1 MKPKHQAIVAGLA
14 LSLTLGVAAPIPM
27 FAQTDTVQQQDI
39 AGNANADPITDVDA
53 KQPAPS
59 DYDPADEYSEA
70 VDPSSLMTLSF
81 NSMMAT
87 SSSSLQPKALSS
99 EMKYFAQNESGSNYN
114 LGFSYGDGYHAMGF
128 YQFDRRYA
136 LVDFMQECYN
146 YNPQKY
152 GMFKAVIDRG
162 SELKRDVDDVIYDEK
177 THKLTELGQLAED
190 AWHAA
195 YAADPQEFSALQ
207 DAYGYQ
213 EYYLPVER
221 IVRKYGLDLS
231 GRADCL
237 KGLCWGMNNL
247 FGSGGCQKFFK
258 MANLSNDM
266 SDEQAVTAI
275 CDALIDYMT
284 NPSTNQ
290 YAASYANRY
299 TREKKTCL
307 TYLAQH
313 KTENDANKDTAG
325 SGSDAGSDSGNGS
338 TSDTGTDSG
347 NGSTSDTGTDS
358 GNGTGSDSGTGSG
371 SGSDSGAGSG
381 TGSTDQPSQ
390 GAGSVGGGSSA
401 AGGAIT
407 TPAGGS
413 ATGSPNAPSTDTG
426 AGSTSSPS
434 TGGGADSG
442 DGSTSGGNSSSNAP
456 SGTPSD
462 SAAGS
467 NGSADAGGD
476 SGDDAGDANGGAT
489 SGGTSD
495 NGASSDAGTQGSGS
509 TSLPSTDGKPDGGKD
524 GTDSKDDGGK
534 GQGDKSVKAKAKAGS
549 DKADTK
555 SGEVEKLPATAD
567 ASTIGLVVS
576 AALSLSGVGAVVV
589 GKRRSAEK
597 VPFEDGFRG

>member
-14 LSLTLGVAAPIPM
+14 LSLTLGVAAPVPM

-39 AGNANADPITDVDA
+39 VGNADADPITDVDA

-59 DYDPADEYSEA
+59 DYDPGDEYSEA
-70 VDPSSLMTLSF
+70 VDSSSLVTLSF
-81 NSMMAT
+81 NSIMAT
-87 SSSSLQPKALSS
+87 SSSSLQPMALSS
-99 EMKYFAQNESGSNYN
+99 ELKYFAQNESGSNYN

-152 GMFKAVIDRG
+152 GMFKA
-162 SELKRDVDDVIYDEK
+162 
-177 THKLTELGQLAED
+177 HKLTELGQLAED

-284 NPSTNQ
+284 NTSTNQ

-299 TREKKTCL
+299 EREKKTCL
-307 TYLAQH
+307 TYLSQH

-338 TSDTGTDSG
+338 TSDTGTDSD
-347 NGSTSDTGTDS
+347 NGSGS
-358 GNGTGSDSGTGSG
+358 GTGSDSGTGSG
-371 SGSDSGAGSG
+371 SGS
-381 TGSTDQPSQ
+381 TDQPSQ
-390 GAGSVGGGSSA
+390 GAGGAGGGSSA
-401 AGGAIT
+401 ASGAIT

-413 ATGSPNAPSTDTG
+413 TTGSPNAPSTDAG

-442 DGSTSGGNSSSNAP
+442 DGSTSGGSSSSNAP

-462 SAAGS
+462 GAAGS

-489 SGGTSD
+489 SGDTSD
-495 NGASSDAGTQGSGS
+495 NGASSGAGTQGSGS
-509 TSLPSTDGKPDGGKD
+509 TSLPSTGEKPDGGKD
-524 GTDSKDDGGK
+524 STDSKDDGSK
-534 GQGDKSVKAKAKAGS
+534 GQGDKSADSQGRAKAGA

-555 SGEVEKLPATAD
+555 SDEVEKLPATAD

-589 GKRRSAEK
+589 GKRHSAEK

>member
-59 DYDPADEYSEA
+59 DYDPGDEYSEA
-70 VDPSSLMTLSF
+70 VDSSSLMTLSF
-81 NSMMAT
+81 NSIMAT
-87 SSSSLQPKALSS
+87 SSSSLQPMALSS

-162 SELKRDVDDVIYDEK
+162 SELKRDADDVIYDKK

-195 YAADPQEFSALQ
+195 YAADSQEFSALQ

-284 NPSTNQ
+284 NTSTNQ

-313 KTENDANKDTAG
+313 KTENDANKDTSG
-325 SGSDAGSDSGNGS
+325 SGSDTGSDAGAGSDSNNGS
-338 TSDTGTDSG
+338 GSG
-347 NGSTSDTGTDS
+347 A
-358 GNGTGSDSGTGSG
+358 GSDSGTGSG
-371 SGSDSGAGSG
+371 SGS
-381 TGSTDQPSQ
+381 TDQPSQ
-390 GAGSVGGGSSA
+390 GAGGGSSA
-401 AGGAIT
+401 AGGTVT

-413 ATGSPNAPSTDTG
+413 TTGSPNAPSTDAG

-434 TGGGADSG
+434 TGSGTNSG
-442 DGSTSGGNSSSNAP
+442 DGSTSGGSSSSNAP

-462 SAAGS
+462 SVAGS
-467 NGSADAGGD
+467 NGSADADGD

-489 SGGTSD
+489 NGDTSD
-495 NGASSDAGTQGSGS
+495 NGASSGASTQGSGS
-509 TSLPSTDGKPDGGKD
+509 TSLPSTGEKPDGGKD
-524 GTDSKDDGGK
+524 STDSKDDDGK
-534 GQGDKSVKAKAKAGS
+534 GQGDKSANGQGKAKADT

-555 SGEVEKLPATAD
+555 SDEVEKLPATAD

>member
-59 DYDPADEYSEA
+59 GYDPGDEYSEA
-70 VDPSSLMTLSF
+70 VDSSSLMTLSF
-81 NSMMAT
+81 NSIMAT
-87 SSSSLQPKALSS
+87 SSSSLQPMALSS
-99 EMKYFAQNESGSNYN
+99 ELKYFAQNESGSNYN

-162 SELKRDVDDVIYDEK
+162 SELKRDADDVIYDKK
-177 THKLTELGQLAED
+177 THRLTELGQLAED

-284 NPSTNQ
+284 NTSTNQ

-299 TREKKTCL
+299 EREKKTCL

-313 KTENDANKDTAG
+313 KTENDANKDTSGSGSDTGSDADAG
-325 SGSDAGSDSGNGS
+325 SGSGAGSDSNNGS
-338 TSDTGTDSG
+338 
-347 NGSTSDTGTDS
+347 GS
-358 GNGTGSDSGTGSG
+358 GTGSDSGTGSG
-371 SGSDSGAGSG
+371 SGS
-381 TGSTDQPSQ
+381 TDQPSQ
-390 GAGSVGGGSSA
+390 GAGGGSSA

-413 ATGSPNAPSTDTG
+413 TTGSPNAPSTDAG
-426 AGSTSSPS
+426 AESTSSPDAGS
-434 TGGGADSG
+434 GTDSG
-442 DGSTSGGNSSSNAP
+442 DGSTSGGSSSSNAP

-489 SGGTSD
+489 NGGTSD
-495 NGASSDAGTQGSGS
+495 NGASSGAGTQGSGS

-524 GTDSKDDGGK
+524 GADSKDDGGK
-534 GQGDKSVKAKAKAGS
+534 GQGDKSVNDQGKAKAKAGA

-555 SGEVEKLPATAD
+555 SDEVEKLPATAD

-589 GKRRSAEK
+589 GKRHSAEK

>member
-14 LSLTLGVAAPIPM
+14 LSLTLGVAAPVPM

-39 AGNANADPITDVDA
+39 VGNADADPITDVDA

-59 DYDPADEYSEA
+59 DYDPGDEYSEA
-70 VDPSSLMTLSF
+70 VDSSSLMTLSF
-81 NSMMAT
+81 NSIMAT
-87 SSSSLQPKALSS
+87 SSSSLQPMTLSS
-99 EMKYFAQNESGSNYN
+99 ELKYFAQNESGSNYN

-162 SELKRDVDDVIYDEK
+162 GELKRDADDVIYDKK

-275 CDALIDYMT
+275 CDALVDYMT
-284 NPSTNQ
+284 NTSTNQ

-299 TREKKTCL
+299 EREKKTCL

-338 TSDTGTDSG
+338 TSDTGTGSG
-347 NGSTSDTGTDS
+347 NGSGS
-358 GNGTGSDSGTGSG
+358 GTGSDSGTGSG
-371 SGSDSGAGSG
+371 SGS
-381 TGSTDQPSQ
+381 TDQPSQ
-390 GAGSVGGGSSA
+390 GAGGGSSA
-401 AGGAIT
+401 AGGTVT
-407 TPAGGS
+407 TPASGGT
-413 ATGSPNAPSTDTG
+413 TGSPNTPSTDAGT
-426 AGSTSSPS
+426 GSTSSPS

-442 DGSTSGGNSSSNAP
+442 DGSASSGDSSSNAP
-456 SGTPSD
+456 SGAPSD

-467 NGSADAGGD
+467 NGSADADGD

-489 SGGTSD
+489 NGDTSD
-495 NGASSDAGTQGSGS
+495 NGASSGAGTQGSGS
-509 TSLPSTDGKPDGGKD
+509 TSLPNTDGKSDDGKD
-524 GTDSKDDGGK
+524 GADSKDDGSK
-534 GQGDKSVKAKAKAGS
+534 GQGDKSANGQGKARAGA

-555 SGEVEKLPATAD
+555 SDEVEKLPATAD
-567 ASTIGLVVS
+567 ASTIGLAVS

-589 GKRRSAEK
+589 GKRHSAEK

>member
-59 DYDPADEYSEA
+59 DYDPADEYSEG

-87 SSSSLQPKALSS
+87 SSSSLQPMALSS

-162 SELKRDVDDVIYDEK
+162 SELKRDADDVIYDKK

-266 SDEQAVTAI
+266 SDEQAVAAI

-284 NPSTNQ
+284 NTSTNQ

-299 TREKKTCL
+299 EREKKTCL

-313 KTENDANKDTAG
+313 KTENDANKDAAG

-338 TSDTGTDSG
+338 
-347 NGSTSDTGTDS
+347 GS
-358 GNGTGSDSGTGSG
+358 GTGSDSGTGSG
-371 SGSDSGAGSG
+371 SGSI
-381 TGSTDQPSQ
+381 DQPSQ
-390 GAGSVGGGSSA
+390 GEGGAGGGSSA

-413 ATGSPNAPSTDTG
+413 TSGSSNAPSTDTG
-426 AGSTSSPS
+426 AGSTSSSS

-456 SGTPSD
+456 SGTPSG

-489 SGGTSD
+489 SGDTSD
-495 NGASSDAGTQGSGS
+495 NGASSGAGTQGSGS
-509 TSLPSTDGKPDGGKD
+509 TSLPSTGEKPDGGKD
-524 GTDSKDDGGK
+524 STDSKADGGK
-534 GQGDKSVKAKAKAGS
+534 GQGDKGINAQGKAKAGA

-555 SGEVEKLPATAD
+555 SDEVEKLPATAD

-576 AALSLSGVGAVVV
+576 AALSLSGVGAVAV
-589 GKRRSAEK
+589 GKRHSAEK

>member
-81 NSMMAT
+81 NSIMAT

-128 YQFDRRYA
+128 YQFDRRYV

-152 GMFKAVIDRG
+152 GMFKAVIDCG
-162 SELKRDVDDVIYDEK
+162 SELKRDADDVIYDKK
-177 THKLTELGQLAED
+177 TRKLTELGQLAED

-284 NPSTNQ
+284 NTSTNQ

-299 TREKKTCL
+299 EREKKTCL

-325 SGSDAGSDSGNGS
+325 SGSDVGSDSGNGS

-347 NGSTSDTGTDS
+347 NGT
-358 GNGTGSDSGTGSG
+358 
-371 SGSDSGAGSG
+371 GSG

-426 AGSTSSPS
+426 AGSTSSPDA
-434 TGGGADSG
+434 GNGADSG
-442 DGSTSGGNSSSNAP
+442 NGSTSGGSSSSDASSGAP
-456 SGTPSD
+456 SGGTT
-462 SAAGS
+462 GS
-467 NGSADAGGD
+467 NGSVDAGGN
-476 SGDDAGDANGGAT
+476 SGGEAGDANGGAA
-489 SGGTSD
+489 SGDASG
-495 NGASSDAGTQGSGS
+495 NGSPSNADAPGSGS
-509 TSLPSTDGKPDGGKD
+509 TSLPSTDAKSDGGKD

-534 GQGDKSVKAKAKAGS
+534 GQGDKSVKGQAKAGA

-555 SGEVEKLPATAD
+555 SDEVEKLPATAD

>member
-152 GMFKAVIDRG
+152 GMFKAVIDRDR
-162 SELKRDVDDVIYDEK
+162 ELKRDADDVIYDKK

-275 CDALIDYMT
+275 CDA
-284 NPSTNQ
+284 
-290 YAASYANRY
+290 ASYANRY
-299 TREKKTCL
+299 EREKKTCL

-325 SGSDAGSDSGNGS
+325 SGSDAGLDSGNGS
-338 TSDTGTDSG
+338 ASDTGTDSG
-347 NGSTSDTGTDS
+347 NGSGS
-358 GNGTGSDSGTGSG
+358 GTGSDSGTGSG
-371 SGSDSGAGSG
+371 SGS
-381 TGSTDQPSQ
+381 TDQPSQ
-390 GAGSVGGGSSA
+390 GEGSVGGGSSA
-401 AGGAIT
+401 AGGTVT

-413 ATGSPNAPSTDTG
+413 TTGSTNAPSTDTG
-426 AGSTSSPS
+426 AGSTSSPDA
-434 TGGGADSG
+434 GNGADSG
-442 DGSTSGGNSSSNAP
+442 NGSTSGGSSSSNAP

-476 SGDDAGDANGGAT
+476 SGDDAGDANDGAT
-489 SGGTSD
+489 SGDTSD

-509 TSLPSTDGKPDGGKD
+509 TSLPSTGEKPDGGKD
-524 GTDSKDDGGK
+524 STDSKDDGSK
-534 GQGDKSVKAKAKAGS
+534 GQGDKSADSQGKAKAGA

-555 SGEVEKLPATAD
+555 SDEVEKLPATAD

-576 AALSLSGVGAVVV
+576 AALSLSGVGAVAV
-589 GKRRSAEK
+589 GKRHSAEK

>member
-59 DYDPADEYSEA
+59 DYDPADEYSEV
-70 VDPSSLMTLSF
+70 VDPSPLMTLSL
-81 NSMMAT
+81 NSIMAT

-114 LGFSYGDGYHAMGF
+114 LGFSYGDGYHAMVF

-162 SELKRDVDDVIYDEK
+162 SELKRDADDVIYDKK

-284 NPSTNQ
+284 NTSTNQ

-299 TREKKTCL
+299 EREKKTCL

-313 KTENDANKDTAG
+313 KTENDANKDTSGSGSDTGSDVGAG
-325 SGSDAGSDSGNGS
+325 SGSGAGSDSNNGS
-338 TSDTGTDSG
+338 
-347 NGSTSDTGTDS
+347 GS
-358 GNGTGSDSGTGSG
+358 GTGSDSGTGSG
-371 SGSDSGAGSG
+371 SGS
-381 TGSTDQPSQ
+381 TDQPSQ
-390 GAGSVGGGSSA
+390 GEGSAGGGSSA
-401 AGGAIT
+401 AGGTVT

-413 ATGSPNAPSTDTG
+413 TTGSPNAPSTDMGT
-426 AGSTSSPS
+426 GSTSSPS

-442 DGSTSGGNSSSNAP
+442 DGSTSGGSSSSNAP

-467 NGSADAGGD
+467 NGSADADGD

-489 SGGTSD
+489 NGDTSD
-495 NGASSDAGTQGSGS
+495 NGASSGAGTQGSGS

-524 GTDSKDDGGK
+524 GADSKDDGGK
-534 GQGDKSVKAKAKAGS
+534 GQGDKGINGQGKAMAKAGA
-549 DKADTK
+549 DRADTK
-555 SGEVEKLPATAD
+555 SDEVEKLPATAD

>member
-81 NSMMAT
+81 NSIMAT

-128 YQFDRRYA
+128 YQFDRRYV

-152 GMFKAVIDRG
+152 GMFKAVIDCG
-162 SELKRDVDDVIYDEK
+162 SELKRDADDVIYDKK
-177 THKLTELGQLAED
+177 TRKLTELGQLAED

-284 NPSTNQ
+284 NTSTNQ

-299 TREKKTCL
+299 EREKKTCL

-325 SGSDAGSDSGNGS
+325 SGSDVGSDSGNGS

-347 NGSTSDTGTDS
+347 NGT
-358 GNGTGSDSGTGSG
+358 
-371 SGSDSGAGSG
+371 GSG

-426 AGSTSSPS
+426 AGSTSSPDAGNGS
-434 TGGGADSG
+434 DSG
-442 DGSTSGGNSSSNAP
+442 NGSTSGGSSSSDASSSAP
-456 SGTPSD
+456 SGGTT
-462 SAAGS
+462 GS
-467 NGSADAGGD
+467 NGSVDAGGN
-476 SGDDAGDANGGAT
+476 SGGEAGDANGGAA
-489 SGGTSD
+489 SGDASG
-495 NGASSDAGTQGSGS
+495 NGSLSNADAPGSGS
-509 TSLPSTDGKPDGGKD
+509 TSLPSTDAKSDGGKD

-534 GQGDKSVKAKAKAGS
+534 GQGDKSVKGQAKAGA

-555 SGEVEKLPATAD
+555 SDEVEKLPATAD

>member
-39 AGNANADPITDVDA
+39 AGNANADPITDADA

-59 DYDPADEYSEA
+59 DYDPGDEYSEA
-70 VDPSSLMTLSF
+70 VDSSSLMTLSF
-81 NSMMAT
+81 NSIMAT
-87 SSSSLQPKALSS
+87 SSSSLQPMALSS
-99 EMKYFAQNESGSNYN
+99 ELKYFAQNESGSNYN
-114 LGFSYGDGYHAMGF
+114 LGFNYGDGYHAMGF

-162 SELKRDVDDVIYDEK
+162 SELKRDADDVIYDKK

-284 NPSTNQ
+284 NTSTNQ

-299 TREKKTCL
+299 EREKKTCL

-313 KTENDANKDTAG
+313 KTENDANKDTSGSGSDTDSDAGAG
-325 SGSDAGSDSGNGS
+325 SGSDNGS
-338 TSDTGTDSG
+338 GSG
-347 NGSTSDTGTDS
+347 AS
-358 GNGTGSDSGTGSG
+358 SDSGTGSG
-371 SGSDSGAGSG
+371 SGS
-381 TGSTDQPSQ
+381 TDQPSQ
-390 GAGSVGGGSSA
+390 GTGGGSSA
-401 AGGAIT
+401 AGGTVT
-407 TPAGGS
+407 TPAGGGT
-413 ATGSPNAPSTDTG
+413 TGSPNAPSTDAGT
-426 AGSTSSPS
+426 GSTSSPS

-442 DGSTSGGNSSSNAP
+442 DGSTSGGSSSSSAP
-456 SGTPSD
+456 SGAPSD

-467 NGSADAGGD
+467 NGSADADGD
-476 SGDDAGDANGGAT
+476 SGDDAGDVNGGAT
-489 SGGTSD
+489 NGDTSD
-495 NGASSDAGTQGSGS
+495 NGASSGAGTQGSGS
-509 TSLPSTDGKPDGGKD
+509 TSLPSTGEKPDGGKD
-524 GTDSKDDGGK
+524 STDSKDDGGK
-534 GQGDKSVKAKAKAGS
+534 GQGDKGVNGQGKAKAGA
-549 DKADTK
+549 DRADTK
-555 SGEVEKLPATAD
+555 SDEVEKLPATAD

>member
-39 AGNANADPITDVDA
+39 VGNADADPITDVDA

-59 DYDPADEYSEA
+59 DYDPGDEYSEA
-70 VDPSSLMTLSF
+70 VDSSSLMTLSF
-81 NSMMAT
+81 NSIMAT
-87 SSSSLQPKALSS
+87 SSSSLQPMALSS

-162 SELKRDVDDVIYDEK
+162 SELKRDADDVIYDKK

-195 YAADPQEFSALQ
+195 YAADSQEFSALQ

-284 NPSTNQ
+284 NTSTNQ

-313 KTENDANKDTAG
+313 KTENDANKDTSGSGSDTGSDAGAG
-325 SGSDAGSDSGNGS
+325 SGSGAGSDSNNGS
-338 TSDTGTDSG
+338 
-347 NGSTSDTGTDS
+347 
-358 GNGTGSDSGTGSG
+358 GSDSGTGSG
-371 SGSDSGAGSG
+371 SGS
-381 TGSTDQPSQ
+381 TDQPSQ
-390 GAGSVGGGSSA
+390 GAGGGSSA

-413 ATGSPNAPSTDTG
+413 TTGSPNAPSTDAG
-426 AGSTSSPS
+426 AGSTSSPDAGS
-434 TGGGADSG
+434 SADSG
-442 DGSTSGGNSSSNAP
+442 NGSASSGDSSSNAP
-456 SGTPSD
+456 SGAPSD
-462 SAAGS
+462 SVAGS

-489 SGGTSD
+489 NGDTSD
-495 NGASSDAGTQGSGS
+495 NGASSGADTQGSGS
-509 TSLPSTDGKPDGGKD
+509 TSLPGTDGKPDDGKD
-524 GTDSKDDGGK
+524 GADSKDDGGK
-534 GQGDKSVKAKAKAGS
+534 GQGDKGISGQGKAKAGA

-555 SGEVEKLPATAD
+555 SDEAEKLPATAD
-567 ASTIGLVVS
+567 ASTIGLVAS

-589 GKRRSAEK
+589 GKRHSVEK

>member
-70 VDPSSLMTLSF
+70 VDSSSLMTLSF
-81 NSMMAT
+81 NSIMAT
-87 SSSSLQPKALSS
+87 SSSSLQPMALSS
-99 EMKYFAQNESGSNYN
+99 ELKYFAQNESGSNYN

-162 SELKRDVDDVIYDEK
+162 SELKRDTDDVIYDKK

-284 NPSTNQ
+284 NTSTNQ

-299 TREKKTCL
+299 EREKKTCL

-313 KTENDANKDTAG
+313 KTENDANKDTSGSGSDTDSDAGAG
-325 SGSDAGSDSGNGS
+325 SGSDNGS
-338 TSDTGTDSG
+338 GSG
-347 NGSTSDTGTDS
+347 AS
-358 GNGTGSDSGTGSG
+358 SDSGTGSG
-371 SGSDSGAGSG
+371 SGS
-381 TGSTDQPSQ
+381 TDQPSQ
-390 GAGSVGGGSSA
+390 GTGGGSSA
-401 AGGAIT
+401 AGGTVT
-407 TPAGGS
+407 TPAGGGT
-413 ATGSPNAPSTDTG
+413 TGSPNAPSTDAG
-426 AGSTSSPS
+426 AGSTSSPDAGS
-434 TGGGADSG
+434 SADSG
-442 DGSTSGGNSSSNAP
+442 NGSASSGDSSSNAP
-456 SGTPSD
+456 SGAPSD
-462 SAAGS
+462 SVAGS

-489 SGGTSD
+489 NGDTSD
-495 NGASSDAGTQGSGS
+495 NGASSGADTQGSGS
-509 TSLPSTDGKPDGGKD
+509 TSLPGTDGKPDDGKD
-524 GTDSKDDGGK
+524 GADSKDDGGK
-534 GQGDKSVKAKAKAGS
+534 GQGDKGISGQGKAKAGA

-555 SGEVEKLPATAD
+555 SDEAEKLPATAD

-589 GKRRSAEK
+589 GKRHSVEK
-597 VPFEDGFRG
+597 VSFEDGFRG

>member
-59 DYDPADEYSEA
+59 DYDPGDEYSEA
-70 VDPSSLMTLSF
+70 VDSSSLMTLSF
-81 NSMMAT
+81 NSIMAT
-87 SSSSLQPKALSS
+87 SSSSLQPMALSS
-99 EMKYFAQNESGSNYN
+99 ELKYFAQNESGSNYN

-136 LVDFMQECYN
+136 LVDFMQECYS

-162 SELKRDVDDVIYDEK
+162 GELKRDADDVIYDKK

-284 NPSTNQ
+284 NTSTNQ

-299 TREKKTCL
+299 EREKKTCL

-313 KTENDANKDTAG
+313 KTENDANKDTSGSGSDTGSDAGAG
-325 SGSDAGSDSGNGS
+325 SGSGAGSDSNNGS
-338 TSDTGTDSG
+338 
-347 NGSTSDTGTDS
+347 GS
-358 GNGTGSDSGTGSG
+358 GTGSDSGTGSG
-371 SGSDSGAGSG
+371 SGS
-381 TGSTDQPSQ
+381 TDQPSQ
-390 GAGSVGGGSSA
+390 GAGGGSSSA
-401 AGGAIT
+401 VGGAIT

-413 ATGSPNAPSTDTG
+413 TTGSPNAPSTDAG

-434 TGGGADSG
+434 TGSGTNSG
-442 DGSTSGGNSSSNAP
+442 DGSTSGSSSNSSAP
-456 SGTPSD
+456 SGAPSD

-489 SGGTSD
+489 NGGTSD
-495 NGASSDAGTQGSGS
+495 NGASSGAGTQGSGS

-524 GTDSKDDGGK
+524 GADSKDDGGK
-534 GQGDKSVKAKAKAGS
+534 GQGDKGINGQGKAMAKAGA

-576 AALSLSGVGAVVV
+576 AALSLSGVGAVVA

>member
-70 VDPSSLMTLSF
+70 VDSSSLMTLSF
-81 NSMMAT
+81 NSIMAT
-87 SSSSLQPKALSS
+87 SSSSLQPMALSS

-162 SELKRDVDDVIYDEK
+162 SELKRDVDDVIYDKK

-258 MANLSNDM
+258 MADLSNDM

-284 NPSTNQ
+284 NTSTNQ

-307 TYLAQH
+307 IYLAQH
-313 KTENDANKDTAG
+313 KTENDANKDTSGSGSDTGSDAGAG
-325 SGSDAGSDSGNGS
+325 SGSGAGSDSNNGS
-338 TSDTGTDSG
+338 GSG
-347 NGSTSDTGTDS
+347 A
-358 GNGTGSDSGTGSG
+358 GSDSGTGSG
-371 SGSDSGAGSG
+371 SGS
-381 TGSTDQPSQ
+381 TDQPSQ
-390 GAGSVGGGSSA
+390 GTGGGSSA
-401 AGGAIT
+401 AGGTVT

-413 ATGSPNAPSTDTG
+413 TTGSPNTPSTDAGT
-426 AGSTSSPS
+426 GSTSSPS
-434 TGGGADSG
+434 TGSGTNSG
-442 DGSTSGGNSSSNAP
+442 DGSTSGSSSSSNAP
-456 SGTPSD
+456 SGAPSD

-489 SGGTSD
+489 NGDTSD
-495 NGASSDAGTQGSGS
+495 NGASSGAGTQGSGS
-509 TSLPSTDGKPDGGKD
+509 TSLPNTDGKSDDGKD
-524 GTDSKDDGGK
+524 GADSKDDGGK
-534 GQGDKSVKAKAKAGS
+534 GQGDKGINGQGKAKAGA
-549 DKADTK
+549 DKADMK
-555 SGEVEKLPATAD
+555 SDEVEKLPATAD

>member
-39 AGNANADPITDVDA
+39 VGNANADPITDVDA

-59 DYDPADEYSEA
+59 DYDPGDEYSEA
-70 VDPSSLMTLSF
+70 VDSSSLMTLSF
-81 NSMMAT
+81 NSIMAT
-87 SSSSLQPKALSS
+87 SSSSLQPMALSS
-99 EMKYFAQNESGSNYN
+99 ELKYFAQNESGSNYN

-136 LVDFMQECYN
+136 LVDFMQECYS

-162 SELKRDVDDVIYDEK
+162 SELKRDADDVIYDKK

-284 NPSTNQ
+284 NTSTNQ

-299 TREKKTCL
+299 EREKKTCL

-313 KTENDANKDTAG
+313 KAENDANKDTSGSGSDTGSDAGAG
-325 SGSDAGSDSGNGS
+325 SGSSAGSGFDNGS
-338 TSDTGTDSG
+338 GSG
-347 NGSTSDTGTDS
+347 AS
-358 GNGTGSDSGTGSG
+358 SDSGTGSG
-371 SGSDSGAGSG
+371 SGS
-381 TGSTDQPSQ
+381 TDQPSQ
-390 GAGSVGGGSSA
+390 GEGGAGGGSSA
-401 AGGAIT
+401 AGGTIT

-413 ATGSPNAPSTDTG
+413 TTGSPNAPSTDTG

-434 TGGGADSG
+434 TGSGADSG
-442 DGSTSGGNSSSNAP
+442 DGSTSGSSSSSNAP
-456 SGTPSD
+456 SGAPSD

-489 SGGTSD
+489 NGDTSG
-495 NGASSDAGTQGSGS
+495 NGASSGAGTQGSGS
-509 TSLPSTDGKPDGGKD
+509 TSLPSADGKPDDGKD
-524 GTDSKDDGGK
+524 GADSKDDGSK
-534 GQGDKSVKAKAKAGS
+534 GQGDKSADSQGKAKAGA

-555 SGEVEKLPATAD
+555 SDEVEKLPATAD

-589 GKRRSAEK
+589 GKRHSAEK

>member
-59 DYDPADEYSEA
+59 DYDPADEYSEV
-70 VDPSSLMTLSF
+70 VDPSPLMTLSL
-81 NSMMAT
+81 NSIMAT

-162 SELKRDVDDVIYDEK
+162 SELKRDADDVIYDKK

-284 NPSTNQ
+284 NTSTNQ

-299 TREKKTCL
+299 EREKKTCL

-313 KTENDANKDTAG
+313 KTENDANKDTSGLGSDTGSDVGAG
-325 SGSDAGSDSGNGS
+325 SGSGAGSDSNNGS
-338 TSDTGTDSG
+338 
-347 NGSTSDTGTDS
+347 GS
-358 GNGTGSDSGTGSG
+358 GTGSDSGTGSG
-371 SGSDSGAGSG
+371 SGS
-381 TGSTDQPSQ
+381 TDQPSQ
-390 GAGSVGGGSSA
+390 GEGSAGGGSSA
-401 AGGAIT
+401 AGGTVT

-413 ATGSPNAPSTDTG
+413 TTGSPNAPSTDMGT
-426 AGSTSSPS
+426 GSTSSPS

-442 DGSTSGGNSSSNAP
+442 DGSTSGGSSSSNAP

-467 NGSADAGGD
+467 NGSADADGD

-489 SGGTSD
+489 NGDTSD
-495 NGASSDAGTQGSGS
+495 NGASSGAGTQGSGS

-524 GTDSKDDGGK
+524 GADSKDDGGK
-534 GQGDKSVKAKAKAGS
+534 GQGDKGINGQGKAKAGA

-576 AALSLSGVGAVVV
+576 AALSLSGVGAVVA
-589 GKRRSAEK
+589 GKRRSADK

>member
-14 LSLTLGVAAPIPM
+14 LSLTLGVAAPVPM

-59 DYDPADEYSEA
+59 DYDPGDEYSEA
-70 VDPSSLMTLSF
+70 VDSSSLMTLSF
-81 NSMMAT
+81 NSIMAT
-87 SSSSLQPKALSS
+87 SSSSLQPMALSS
-99 EMKYFAQNESGSNYN
+99 ELKYFAQNESGSNYN

-162 SELKRDVDDVIYDEK
+162 GELKRDADGVIYDKK

-231 GRADCL
+231 SRADCL

-284 NPSTNQ
+284 NTSTNQ

-313 KTENDANKDTAG
+313 KTENDANKDTSGSGSDTDSDAG
-325 SGSDAGSDSGNGS
+325 SGSDNGS
-338 TSDTGTDSG
+338 GSG
-347 NGSTSDTGTDS
+347 AS
-358 GNGTGSDSGTGSG
+358 SDSGTGSG
-371 SGSDSGAGSG
+371 SGS
-381 TGSTDQPSQ
+381 TDQPSQ
-390 GAGSVGGGSSA
+390 GTGGGSSA
-401 AGGAIT
+401 AGGTVT
-407 TPAGGS
+407 TPAGGGT
-413 ATGSPNAPSTDTG
+413 TGSPNAPSTDAGT
-426 AGSTSSPS
+426 GSTSSPS

-442 DGSTSGGNSSSNAP
+442 DGSTSGGSSSSNAP

-467 NGSADAGGD
+467 NGSADADGD

-489 SGGTSD
+489 NGDTSD
-495 NGASSDAGTQGSGS
+495 NGASSGAGTQGSGS
-509 TSLPSTDGKPDGGKD
+509 TSLPSTGEKPDGGKD
-524 GTDSKDDGGK
+524 STDSKDDGGK
-534 GQGDKSVKAKAKAGS
+534 GQGDKGVNGQGKAKAGA
-549 DKADTK
+549 DRADTK
-555 SGEVEKLPATAD
+555 SDEVEKLPATAD

>member
-59 DYDPADEYSEA
+59 DYDPGDEYSEA
-70 VDPSSLMTLSF
+70 VDSSSLMTLSF
-81 NSMMAT
+81 NSIMAT

-136 LVDFMQECYN
+136 LVDFMQECYS

-162 SELKRDVDDVIYDEK
+162 SELKRDADDVIYDKK

-284 NPSTNQ
+284 NTSTNQ

-338 TSDTGTDSG
+338 TSDTGTDSN
-347 NGSTSDTGTDS
+347 NGAGS
-358 GNGTGSDSGTGSG
+358 GAGSDSGTGSG
-371 SGSDSGAGSG
+371 SGS
-381 TGSTDQPSQ
+381 TDQPSQ
-390 GAGSVGGGSSA
+390 GAGGGSSA

-413 ATGSPNAPSTDTG
+413 TTGSPNAPSTDAG

-434 TGGGADSG
+434 TGSGTNSG
-442 DGSTSGGNSSSNAP
+442 DGSASSGDSSSDAPSSAP
-456 SGTPSD
+456 SGGAT
-462 SAAGS
+462 GS
-467 NGSADAGGD
+467 NGSVDAGGN
-476 SGDDAGDANGGAT
+476 SGGEAGDANGGAA
-489 SGGTSD
+489 SGDASG
-495 NGASSDAGTQGSGS
+495 NGGPSNADAPGSGS
-509 TSLPSTDGKPDGGKD
+509 TSLPNTDGKPDDGKD
-524 GTDSKDDGGK
+524 GADSKDDGGK
-534 GQGDKSVKAKAKAGS
+534 GQGDKGINGQGKAMAKAGA

-589 GKRRSAEK
+589 GKRHSAEK

>member
-59 DYDPADEYSEA
+59 DYDPADEYSEG

-81 NSMMAT
+81 NSIMAT
-87 SSSSLQPKALSS
+87 SSSSLQPMALSS
-99 EMKYFAQNESGSNYN
+99 ELKYFAENESGSNYN

-128 YQFDRRYA
+128 YQFDRRYV

-152 GMFKAVIDRG
+152 SMFKAVIDRG
-162 SELKRDVDDVIYDEK
+162 SELKRDADNVIYDKK
-177 THKLTELGQLAED
+177 TRKLTELGQLAED

-213 EYYLPVER
+213 EYYLSVER

-237 KGLCWGMNNL
+237 KGLCWGMSNL

-266 SDEQAVTAI
+266 TDEQVVTAI

-284 NPSTNQ
+284 NTSTNQ

-299 TREKKTCL
+299 KREKQTCL

-313 KTENDANKDTAG
+313 KAEDDANKDTSG
-325 SGSDAGSDSGNGS
+325 SGSDTGSDSGNGS
-338 TSDTGTDSG
+338 ASDTGADSDNGSGSDSGTGSGSSSTDQPSQGEGNVGSGSSAAGSTVTAPAGGSTTGSSNAPSTDAGSGSTSSPSAGSGTDSG
-347 NGSTSDTGTDS
+347 NGSTSS
-358 GNGTGSDSGTGSG
+358 SG
-371 SGSDSGAGSG
+371 SNLD
-381 TGSTDQPSQ
+381 TP
-390 GAGSVGGGSSA
+390 SSA
-401 AGGAIT
+401 
-407 TPAGGS
+407 
-413 ATGSPNAPSTDTG
+413 
-426 AGSTSSPS
+426 
-434 TGGGADSG
+434 
-442 DGSTSGGNSSSNAP
+442 
-456 SGTPSD
+456 PSD
-462 SAAGS
+462 STTGP
-467 NGSADAGGD
+467 NGSADADGD
-476 SGDDAGDANGGAT
+476 SGNDAGDANGSSTNGDA
-489 SGGTSD
+489 SG
-495 NGASSDAGTQGSGS
+495 NGASSGADAQGSGS
-509 TSLPSTDGKPDGGKD
+509 TSLPSTGEKPDGGKD

-534 GQGDKSVKAKAKAGS
+534 DQDGKDQDDKSADGQGEAKADA
-549 DKADTK
+549 DKGAAK

-567 ASTIGLVVS
+567 ASTIGLVIS
-576 AALSLSGVGAVVV
+576 AALSASGVGAVAV

-597 VPFEDGFRG
+597 IPFEDGFRD

>member
-70 VDPSSLMTLSF
+70 VDSSSLMTLSF
-81 NSMMAT
+81 NSIMAT
-87 SSSSLQPKALSS
+87 SSSSLQPMALSS

-162 SELKRDVDDVIYDEK
+162 SELKRDVDDVIYDKK

-258 MANLSNDM
+258 MADLSNDM

-284 NPSTNQ
+284 NTSTNQ

-313 KTENDANKDTAG
+313 KTENDANKDTSGSGSDTGSDAGAG
-325 SGSDAGSDSGNGS
+325 SGSGAGSDSNNGS
-338 TSDTGTDSG
+338 GSG
-347 NGSTSDTGTDS
+347 A
-358 GNGTGSDSGTGSG
+358 GSDSGTGSG
-371 SGSDSGAGSG
+371 SGS
-381 TGSTDQPSQ
+381 TDQPSQ
-390 GAGSVGGGSSA
+390 GTGGGSSA
-401 AGGAIT
+401 AGGTVT

-413 ATGSPNAPSTDTG
+413 TTGSPNTPSTDAGT
-426 AGSTSSPS
+426 GSTSSPS
-434 TGGGADSG
+434 TGSGTNSG
-442 DGSTSGGNSSSNAP
+442 DGSTSGSSSSSNAP
-456 SGTPSD
+456 SGAPSD

-489 SGGTSD
+489 NGDTSD
-495 NGASSDAGTQGSGS
+495 NGASSGAGTQGSGS
-509 TSLPSTDGKPDGGKD
+509 TSLPNTDGKSDDGKD
-524 GTDSKDDGGK
+524 GADSKDDGGK
-534 GQGDKSVKAKAKAGS
+534 GQGDKGINGQGKAKAGA
-549 DKADTK
+549 DKADMK
-555 SGEVEKLPATAD
+555 SDEVEKLPATAD

>member
-59 DYDPADEYSEA
+59 DYDPGDEYSEA
-70 VDPSSLMTLSF
+70 VDSSSLMTLSF
-81 NSMMAT
+81 NSIMAT
-87 SSSSLQPKALSS
+87 SSSSLQPMALSS

-162 SELKRDVDDVIYDEK
+162 SELKRDADDVIYDKK

-195 YAADPQEFSALQ
+195 YAADSQEFSALQ

-284 NPSTNQ
+284 NTSTNQ

-313 KTENDANKDTAG
+313 KTENDANKDTSGSGSDTGSDAGAG
-325 SGSDAGSDSGNGS
+325 SGSGAGSDSNNGS
-338 TSDTGTDSG
+338 
-347 NGSTSDTGTDS
+347 
-358 GNGTGSDSGTGSG
+358 GSDSGTGSG
-371 SGSDSGAGSG
+371 SGS
-381 TGSTDQPSQ
+381 TDQPSQ
-390 GAGSVGGGSSA
+390 GAGGGSSA

-413 ATGSPNAPSTDTG
+413 TTGSPNAPSTDAG
-426 AGSTSSPS
+426 AGSTSSPDAGS
-434 TGGGADSG
+434 SADSG
-442 DGSTSGGNSSSNAP
+442 NGSASSGDSSSNAP
-456 SGTPSD
+456 SGAPSD
-462 SAAGS
+462 SVAGS

-489 SGGTSD
+489 NGDTSD
-495 NGASSDAGTQGSGS
+495 NGASSGADTQGSGS
-509 TSLPSTDGKPDGGKD
+509 TSLPGTDGKPDDGKD
-524 GTDSKDDGGK
+524 GADSKDDGGK
-534 GQGDKSVKAKAKAGS
+534 GQGDKGISGQAKAKAGA

-555 SGEVEKLPATAD
+555 SDEVEKLPATAD

-589 GKRRSAEK
+589 GKRHSAEK

>member
-14 LSLTLGVAAPIPM
+14 LSLTLGVAAPVPM

-59 DYDPADEYSEA
+59 DYDPGDEYSEA
-70 VDPSSLMTLSF
+70 VDSSSLMTLSF
-81 NSMMAT
+81 NSIMAT
-87 SSSSLQPKALSS
+87 SSSSLQPMALSS
-99 EMKYFAQNESGSNYN
+99 ELKYFAQNESGSNYN

-162 SELKRDVDDVIYDEK
+162 SELKRDADDVIYDKK

-284 NPSTNQ
+284 NTSTNQ

-299 TREKKTCL
+299 EREKKTCL
-307 TYLAQH
+307 TYLAQQ
-313 KTENDANKDTAG
+313 KTENDANKDTSGSGSDTGSDVGAG
-325 SGSDAGSDSGNGS
+325 SGSGAGSDSNNGS
-338 TSDTGTDSG
+338 GSG
-347 NGSTSDTGTDS
+347 A
-358 GNGTGSDSGTGSG
+358 GSDSGTGSG
-371 SGSDSGAGSG
+371 SGS
-381 TGSTDQPSQ
+381 TDQPSQ
-390 GAGSVGGGSSA
+390 GEGSAGGGSSA

-413 ATGSPNAPSTDTG
+413 TTGSPNAPSTDAG

-434 TGGGADSG
+434 TGSGTNSG
-442 DGSTSGGNSSSNAP
+442 DGSTSGSSSNSSAP
-456 SGTPSD
+456 SGAPSD

-467 NGSADAGGD
+467 NGSADADGD

-489 SGGTSD
+489 NGDTSD
-495 NGASSDAGTQGSGS
+495 NGASSGAGTQSSGS
-509 TSLPSTDGKPDGGKD
+509 TSLPNTDGKPDDGKD
-524 GTDSKDDGGK
+524 GADSKDDGGK
-534 GQGDKSVKAKAKAGS
+534 GQGDKGVNGQGKAMAKAGA
-549 DKADTK
+549 DKADVK

>member
-99 EMKYFAQNESGSNYN
+99 EMKYFAENESGSNYN

-162 SELKRDVDDVIYDEK
+162 GELKRDADDVIYDKK

-190 AWHAA
+190 AWHAS

-284 NPSTNQ
+284 NTSTNQ

-299 TREKKTCL
+299 EREKKTCL

-338 TSDTGTDSG
+338 ASDTGTDSG
-347 NGSTSDTGTDS
+347 NGSGS
-358 GNGTGSDSGTGSG
+358 GTGSDSGTGSG
-371 SGSDSGAGSG
+371 SGS
-381 TGSTDQPSQ
+381 TDQPSQ
-390 GAGSVGGGSSA
+390 GAGGGSSA

-413 ATGSPNAPSTDTG
+413 TTGSPNAPSTDAG

-434 TGGGADSG
+434 TGSGTNSG

-476 SGDDAGDANGGAT
+476 SGDDAGDANDGAT
-489 SGGTSD
+489 SGDTSD
-495 NGASSDAGTQGSGS
+495 NGASSGAGTQGSGS
-509 TSLPSTDGKPDGGKD
+509 TSLPSTGEKP
-524 GTDSKDDGGK
+524 DGGK
-534 GQGDKSVKAKAKAGS
+534 GQGDKGINAQGKAKAGS

-589 GKRRSAEK
+589 GKRHSAEK

>member
-39 AGNANADPITDVDA
+39 AGNADADPITDVDA

-59 DYDPADEYSEA
+59 DYDPGDEYSEA
-70 VDPSSLMTLSF
+70 VDSSSLMTLSF
-81 NSMMAT
+81 NSIMAT
-87 SSSSLQPKALSS
+87 SSSSLQPMALSS
-99 EMKYFAQNESGSNYN
+99 ELKYFAQNESGSNYN
-114 LGFSYGDGYHAMGF
+114 LGFNYGDGYHAMGF

-136 LVDFMQECYN
+136 LVDFIQECYN

-162 SELKRDVDDVIYDEK
+162 SELKRDADDVIYDKK

-284 NPSTNQ
+284 NTSTNQ

-299 TREKKTCL
+299 EREKKTCL
-307 TYLAQH
+307 TYLSQH
-313 KTENDANKDTAG
+313 KTENDANKDTSGSGSDTGSDVGAG
-325 SGSDAGSDSGNGS
+325 SGSGAGSDSNNGS
-338 TSDTGTDSG
+338 GSG
-347 NGSTSDTGTDS
+347 A
-358 GNGTGSDSGTGSG
+358 GSDSGTGSG
-371 SGSDSGAGSG
+371 SGS
-381 TGSTDQPSQ
+381 TDQPSQ
-390 GAGSVGGGSSA
+390 GEGSAGGGSSA
-401 AGGAIT
+401 VGGAIT

-413 ATGSPNAPSTDTG
+413 TTGSPNAPSTDAG

-434 TGGGADSG
+434 TGSGTNSG
-442 DGSTSGGNSSSNAP
+442 DGSTSGSSSNSSAP
-456 SGTPSD
+456 SGAPSD

-489 SGGTSD
+489 NGDTSD
-495 NGASSDAGTQGSGS
+495 NGASSGADTQGSGS
-509 TSLPSTDGKPDGGKD
+509 TSLPNTDGKPDDGKD
-524 GTDSKDDGGK
+524 GADSKDDGGK
-534 GQGDKSVKAKAKAGS
+534 GRGDKGVNGQGKAKADA

-555 SGEVEKLPATAD
+555 SDEAEKLPATAD

-589 GKRRSAEK
+589 GKRHSAEK

>member
-59 DYDPADEYSEA
+59 DYDPADEYSEG

-81 NSMMAT
+81 NSIMAT
-87 SSSSLQPKALSS
+87 SSSSLQPMALSS
-99 EMKYFAQNESGSNYN
+99 ELKYFAENESGSNYN

-128 YQFDRRYA
+128 YQFDRRYV

-152 GMFKAVIDRG
+152 SMFKAVIDRG
-162 SELKRDVDDVIYDEK
+162 SELKRDADNVIYDKK
-177 THKLTELGQLAED
+177 TRKLTELGQLAED

-213 EYYLPVER
+213 EYYLSVER

-237 KGLCWGMNNL
+237 KGLCWGMSNL

-266 SDEQAVTAI
+266 TDEQVVTAI

-284 NPSTNQ
+284 NTSTNQ

-299 TREKKTCL
+299 KREKQTCL

-313 KTENDANKDTAG
+313 KAEDDANKDTSG
-325 SGSDAGSDSGNGS
+325 SGSDTGSDSGNGS
-338 TSDTGTDSG
+338 ASDTGADSDNGSGSDSGTGSGSSSTDQPSQGEGNVGSGSSAAGSTVTAPAGGSTTGSSNAPSTDAGSGSTSSPSAGSGTDSG
-347 NGSTSDTGTDS
+347 NGSTSS
-358 GNGTGSDSGTGSG
+358 SG
-371 SGSDSGAGSG
+371 SNLD
-381 TGSTDQPSQ
+381 TP
-390 GAGSVGGGSSA
+390 SSA
-401 AGGAIT
+401 
-407 TPAGGS
+407 
-413 ATGSPNAPSTDTG
+413 
-426 AGSTSSPS
+426 
-434 TGGGADSG
+434 
-442 DGSTSGGNSSSNAP
+442 
-456 SGTPSD
+456 PSD
-462 SAAGS
+462 STTGS
-467 NGSADAGGD
+467 NGSADADGD
-476 SGDDAGDANGGAT
+476 SGNDAGDANGSSTNGDASGNGGSSGTGAL
-489 SGGTSD
+489 
-495 NGASSDAGTQGSGS
+495 GSGS
-509 TSLPSTDGKPDGGKD
+509 TPLPSTGEKPDGGKD

-534 GQGDKSVKAKAKAGS
+534 DQDDKSADGQGEAKADA
-549 DKADTK
+549 DKGAAK

-567 ASTIGLVVS
+567 ASTIGLVIS
-576 AALSLSGVGAVVV
+576 AALSASGVGAVAV

-597 VPFEDGFRG
+597 IPFEDGFRD

>member
-59 DYDPADEYSEA
+59 DYDPGDEYSEA
-70 VDPSSLMTLSF
+70 VDSSSLMTLSF
-81 NSMMAT
+81 NSIMAT
-87 SSSSLQPKALSS
+87 SSSSLQPMALSS
-99 EMKYFAQNESGSNYN
+99 ELKYFAQNESGSNYN

-162 SELKRDVDDVIYDEK
+162 SELKRDVDDVIYDKK

-284 NPSTNQ
+284 NTSTNQ

-299 TREKKTCL
+299 EREKKTCL

-313 KTENDANKDTAG
+313 KTENDANKDTSGSGSDTDSDAGAG
-325 SGSDAGSDSGNGS
+325 SGSGG
-338 TSDTGTDSG
+338 
-347 NGSTSDTGTDS
+347 
-358 GNGTGSDSGTGSG
+358 GTGSG
-371 SGSDSGAGSG
+371 S
-381 TGSTDQPSQ
+381 GSTDQPSQ
-390 GAGSVGGGSSA
+390 GTGGGSSA
-401 AGGAIT
+401 AGGTVT

-413 ATGSPNAPSTDTG
+413 TTGSPNAPSTDAGT
-426 AGSTSSPS
+426 GSTSSPS

-442 DGSTSGGNSSSNAP
+442 DGSTSGGSSSSNAP

-467 NGSADAGGD
+467 NGSADADGD

-489 SGGTSD
+489 SGDTSD
-495 NGASSDAGTQGSGS
+495 NGASSGAGTQGSGS
-509 TSLPSTDGKPDGGKD
+509 TSLPGTDGKPDGGKD
-524 GTDSKDDGGK
+524 SADSKDDGGK
-534 GQGDKSVKAKAKAGS
+534 GQGDKGVNGQGKAMAKAGA

>member
-81 NSMMAT
+81 NSIMAT

-284 NPSTNQ
+284 NTSTNQ

-347 NGSTSDTGTDS
+347 NGT
-358 GNGTGSDSGTGSG
+358 
-371 SGSDSGAGSG
+371 GSDSGAGSG

-476 SGDDAGDANGGAT
+476 SGDDAGDANGGAA
-489 SGGTSD
+489 SGDASG
-495 NGASSDAGTQGSGS
+495 NGSPSNADAPGSGS
-509 TSLPSTDGKPDGGKD
+509 TSLPSTDAKSDGGKD

-534 GQGDKSVKAKAKAGS
+534 GQGDKSVKGQAKAKAGA

-555 SGEVEKLPATAD
+555 SDEVEKLPATAD

>member
-59 DYDPADEYSEA
+59 DYDSADEYSEA

-162 SELKRDVDDVIYDEK
+162 SELKRDADDVIYDKK

-284 NPSTNQ
+284 NTSTNQ

-299 TREKKTCL
+299 EREKKTCL

-313 KTENDANKDTAG
+313 KTENDANKDSAD

-338 TSDTGTDSG
+338 ASDAGTDSG
-347 NGSTSDTGTDS
+347 NGSGS
-358 GNGTGSDSGTGSG
+358 GTGSDSGTGSG
-371 SGSDSGAGSG
+371 SGS
-381 TGSTDQPSQ
+381 TDQPSQ
-390 GAGSVGGGSSA
+390 GAGGGSSSA

-413 ATGSPNAPSTDTG
+413 TTGSPNAPSTDTG
-426 AGSTSSPS
+426 AGSTSSPDAGS
-434 TGGGADSG
+434 GADFGNGSASSG
-442 DGSTSGGNSSSNAP
+442 DSSSDAPSSAP
-456 SGTPSD
+456 SGGAT
-462 SAAGS
+462 GS
-467 NGSADAGGD
+467 NGSVDAGGN
-476 SGDDAGDANGGAT
+476 SGGEAGDANGGAA
-489 SGGTSD
+489 SGDASG
-495 NGASSDAGTQGSGS
+495 NGSPSNADAPGSGS
-509 TSLPSTDGKPDGGKD
+509 TSLPSTDGKSDDGKD
-524 GTDSKDDGGK
+524 STDSKDDGGK
-534 GQGDKSVKAKAKAGS
+534 GQGDKSANGQAKAKAGA

-555 SGEVEKLPATAD
+555 SDEVEKLPATAD

>member
-14 LSLTLGVAAPIPM
+14 LSLTLGVAAPIPL
-27 FAQTDTVQQQDI
+27 FAQTDTVQQQDT

-99 EMKYFAQNESGSNYN
+99 EMKYFAENESGSNYN

-284 NPSTNQ
+284 NTSTNQ

-325 SGSDAGSDSGNGS
+325 SGSD
-338 TSDTGTDSG
+338 
-347 NGSTSDTGTDS
+347 
-358 GNGTGSDSGTGSG
+358 SGTGSG
-371 SGSDSGAGSG
+371 S
-381 TGSTDQPSQ
+381 GSTDQPSQ

-401 AGGAIT
+401 AGGTVT

-413 ATGSPNAPSTDTG
+413 TTGSPNAPSTNTG
-426 AGSTSSPS
+426 AGSTSTPDAGS
-434 TGGGADSG
+434 GADSG
-442 DGSTSGGNSSSNAP
+442 NGSASSGGSSSNAP

-467 NGSADAGGD
+467 NGSADADGD
-476 SGDDAGDANGGAT
+476 SGDDAGDADGGAT

-495 NGASSDAGTQGSGS
+495 NGASSGAGTQGSGS

-524 GTDSKDDGGK
+524 GADSKDDGGK
-534 GQGDKSVKAKAKAGS
+534 GQGDKSVKAKAKAGA

-555 SGEVEKLPATAD
+555 SDEVEKLPATAD

-589 GKRRSAEK
+589 GKRHSAEK

>member
-59 DYDPADEYSEA
+59 DYDPADEYSEG

-81 NSMMAT
+81 NSIMAT
-87 SSSSLQPKALSS
+87 SSSSLQPMALSS
-99 EMKYFAQNESGSNYN
+99 ELKYFAENESGSNYN

-128 YQFDRRYA
+128 YQFDRRYV

-152 GMFKAVIDRG
+152 SMFKAVIDRG
-162 SELKRDVDDVIYDEK
+162 SELKLDADNVIYDKK
-177 THKLTELGQLAED
+177 TRKLTELGQLAED

-213 EYYLPVER
+213 EYYLSVER

-237 KGLCWGMNNL
+237 KGLCWGMSNL

-266 SDEQAVTAI
+266 TDEQVVTAI

-284 NPSTNQ
+284 NTSTNQ

-299 TREKKTCL
+299 KREKQTCL

-313 KTENDANKDTAG
+313 KAEDDANKDTSG
-325 SGSDAGSDSGNGS
+325 SGSDTGSDSGNGS
-338 TSDTGTDSG
+338 ASDTGADSD
-347 NGSTSDTGTDS
+347 NGS
-358 GNGTGSDSGTGSG
+358 GSDSGTGSG
-371 SGSDSGAGSG
+371 SS
-381 TGSTDQPSQ
+381 STDQPSQ
-390 GAGSVGGGSSA
+390 GEGNVGSGSSA
-401 AGGAIT
+401 AGSTVTA
-407 TPAGGS
+407 PAGGNTS
-413 ATGSPNAPSTDTG
+413 APSTDASTG
-426 AGSTSSPS
+426 SSSSPS
-434 TGGGADSG
+434 TGDKADADG
-442 DGSTSGGNSSSNAP
+442 GSTSNAP
-456 SGTPSD
+456 SNALPNGG
-462 SAAGS
+462 AASSGS
-467 NGSADAGGD
+467 TNAGGD
-476 SGDDAGDANGGAT
+476 SADDAGSGDNTATGGDASGNGDPSTDAGAT
-489 SGGTSD
+489 
-495 NGASSDAGTQGSGS
+495 GSGS
-509 TSLPSTDGKPDGGKD
+509 TSVPSTGEKPGAGKD
-524 GTDSKDDGGK
+524 NGDSSKGDAQDQNQGDKGTK
-534 GQGDKSVKAKAKAGS
+534 GQGDAKASADKATVKADDA
-549 DKADTK
+549 
-555 SGEVEKLPATAD
+555 EKLPATAD
-567 ASTIGLVVS
+567 ASTIGLMVS
-576 AALSLSGVGAVVV
+576 AALSASGIGAVAV

-597 VPFEDGFRG
+597 IPFEDGFRG

>member
-59 DYDPADEYSEA
+59 DYDPADEYSEG

-81 NSMMAT
+81 NSIMAT
-87 SSSSLQPKALSS
+87 SSSSLQPMALSS
-99 EMKYFAQNESGSNYN
+99 ELKYFAENESGSNYN

-128 YQFDRRYA
+128 YQFDRRYV

-152 GMFKAVIDRG
+152 SMFKAVIDRG
-162 SELKRDVDDVIYDEK
+162 SELKRDADNVIYDKK
-177 THKLTELGQLAED
+177 TRKLTELGQLAED

-213 EYYLPVER
+213 EYYLSVER

-237 KGLCWGMNNL
+237 KGLCWGMSNL

-266 SDEQAVTAI
+266 TDGQAVTAI

-284 NPSTNQ
+284 NTSTNQ

-299 TREKKTCL
+299 KREKQTCL

-313 KTENDANKDTAG
+313 KAEDDANKDTSG
-325 SGSDAGSDSGNGS
+325 SGSDTGSDSGNGS
-338 TSDTGTDSG
+338 ASDAGADSDNGSGSDSGSDNGTSSGSSSTDQPSQGEGNAGGGSSAAGSTVTTPAGGSTTGSSNAPSTDAGSGSTSSPSAGSGTDSG
-347 NGSTSDTGTDS
+347 NGSTSS
-358 GNGTGSDSGTGSG
+358 SG
-371 SGSDSGAGSG
+371 SNSD
-381 TGSTDQPSQ
+381 TP
-390 GAGSVGGGSSA
+390 SSA
-401 AGGAIT
+401 
-407 TPAGGS
+407 
-413 ATGSPNAPSTDTG
+413 
-426 AGSTSSPS
+426 
-434 TGGGADSG
+434 
-442 DGSTSGGNSSSNAP
+442 
-456 SGTPSD
+456 PSD
-462 SAAGS
+462 STTGS
-467 NGSADAGGD
+467 NGSADANGD
-476 SGDDAGDANGGAT
+476 SGSDAGDANGSSTNGDA
-489 SGGTSD
+489 SG
-495 NGASSDAGTQGSGS
+495 NGASSGADTQGSGS
-509 TSLPSTDGKPDGGKD
+509 TSLPSTGEKSDGGKD
-524 GTDSKDDGGK
+524 GADSKDGGK
-534 GQGDKSVKAKAKAGS
+534 DQGDKSTDGQGDAKADP
-549 DKADTK
+549 DKGAAK

-567 ASTIGLVVS
+567 ASTIGLVIS
-576 AALSLSGVGAVVV
+576 AALSASGVGAVAV

-597 VPFEDGFRG
+597 VPFEDGFRD

>member
-59 DYDPADEYSEA
+59 DYDPGDEYSEA
-70 VDPSSLMTLSF
+70 VGSSSLMTLSF
-81 NSMMAT
+81 NSIMAT
-87 SSSSLQPKALSS
+87 SSSSLQPMALSS
-99 EMKYFAQNESGSNYN
+99 ELKYFAQNESGSNYN

-162 SELKRDVDDVIYDEK
+162 SELKRDADDVIYDKK

-275 CDALIDYMT
+275 CDALVDYMT
-284 NPSTNQ
+284 NTSTNQ

-299 TREKKTCL
+299 EREKKTCL

-313 KTENDANKDTAG
+313 KTENDANKDTSGSGSDTGSDVGAG
-325 SGSDAGSDSGNGS
+325 SGSGAGSDSNNGS
-338 TSDTGTDSG
+338 GSG
-347 NGSTSDTGTDS
+347 A
-358 GNGTGSDSGTGSG
+358 GSDSGTGSG
-371 SGSDSGAGSG
+371 SGS
-381 TGSTDQPSQ
+381 TDQPSQ
-390 GAGSVGGGSSA
+390 GEGSAGGGSSA
-401 AGGAIT
+401 VGGAIT

-413 ATGSPNAPSTDTG
+413 TTGSPNAPSTDAG

-434 TGGGADSG
+434 TGSGTNSG
-442 DGSTSGGNSSSNAP
+442 DGSTSGSSSNSSAP
-456 SGTPSD
+456 SGAPSD

-489 SGGTSD
+489 NGGTSD
-495 NGASSDAGTQGSGS
+495 NGASSGAGTPSSGS
-509 TSLPSTDGKPDGGKD
+509 TSLPSTDGKSDDGKD
-524 GTDSKDDGGK
+524 STDSKDDGGK
-534 GQGDKSVKAKAKAGS
+534 GQGDKSVNDQGKAKAGA

-555 SGEVEKLPATAD
+555 SDEVEKLPATAD

-576 AALSLSGVGAVVV
+576 AVLSLSGVGAVVV
-589 GKRRSAEK
+589 GKRHSAEK

>member
-27 FAQTDTVQQQDI
+27 FAQIDTVQQQDI

-59 DYDPADEYSEA
+59 DYDPADEYSEV
-70 VDPSSLMTLSF
+70 VDPSPLMTLSL
-81 NSMMAT
+81 NSIMAT

-162 SELKRDVDDVIYDEK
+162 SELKRDADDVIYDKK

-284 NPSTNQ
+284 NTSTNQ

-299 TREKKTCL
+299 EREKKTCL

-313 KTENDANKDTAG
+313 KTENDANKDTSGSGSDTGSDVGAG
-325 SGSDAGSDSGNGS
+325 SGSGAGSDSNNGS
-338 TSDTGTDSG
+338 
-347 NGSTSDTGTDS
+347 GS
-358 GNGTGSDSGTGSG
+358 GTGSDSGTGSG
-371 SGSDSGAGSG
+371 SGS
-381 TGSTDQPSQ
+381 TDQPSQ
-390 GAGSVGGGSSA
+390 GEGSAGGGSSA
-401 AGGAIT
+401 AGGTVT

-413 ATGSPNAPSTDTG
+413 TTGSPNAPSTDMGT
-426 AGSTSSPS
+426 GSTSSPS

-442 DGSTSGGNSSSNAP
+442 DGSTSGGSSSSNAP

-467 NGSADAGGD
+467 NGSADADGD

-489 SGGTSD
+489 NGDTSD
-495 NGASSDAGTQGSGS
+495 NGASSGAGTQGSGS

-524 GTDSKDDGGK
+524 GADSKDDGGK
-534 GQGDKSVKAKAKAGS
+534 GQGDKGINGQGKAMAKAGA

-576 AALSLSGVGAVVV
+576 AALSLSGVGAVVA

>member
-39 AGNANADPITDVDA
+39 VGNADADPITDVDA
-53 KQPAPS
+53 KQPTPS
-59 DYDPADEYSEA
+59 DYDPGDEYSEA
-70 VDPSSLMTLSF
+70 VDSSSLMTLSF
-81 NSMMAT
+81 NSIMAT
-87 SSSSLQPKALSS
+87 SSSSLQPMALSS
-99 EMKYFAQNESGSNYN
+99 ELKYFAQNESGSNYN

-136 LVDFMQECYN
+136 LVDFMQECYS

-162 SELKRDVDDVIYDEK
+162 SELKRDADDVIYDKK

-275 CDALIDYMT
+275 CDALVDYMT
-284 NPSTNQ
+284 NTSTNQ

-299 TREKKTCL
+299 EREKKTCL

-313 KTENDANKDTAG
+313 KTENDANKDTSGSGSDTGSDAGAG
-325 SGSDAGSDSGNGS
+325 SGSGAGSDSNNGS
-338 TSDTGTDSG
+338 GSG
-347 NGSTSDTGTDS
+347 AS
-358 GNGTGSDSGTGSG
+358 SDSGTGSG
-371 SGSDSGAGSG
+371 SGS
-381 TGSTDQPSQ
+381 TDQPSQ
-390 GAGSVGGGSSA
+390 GAGGGSSA

-413 ATGSPNAPSTDTG
+413 TTGSPNAPSTDAG

-434 TGGGADSG
+434 TGSGTDSG
-442 DGSTSGGNSSSNAP
+442 DGSTSGSSSNSSAP
-456 SGTPSD
+456 SGAPSD

-467 NGSADAGGD
+467 NGSVDAGGD

-489 SGGTSD
+489 NGDTSD
-495 NGASSDAGTQGSGS
+495 NGASSGAGTQGSGS
-509 TSLPSTDGKPDGGKD
+509 TSLPSTDGKSDGGKD
-524 GTDSKDDGGK
+524 STDSKDDGSK
-534 GQGDKSVKAKAKAGS
+534 GQGDKSANGQGKAKAGA

-555 SGEVEKLPATAD
+555 SDEAEKLPATAD

>member
-39 AGNANADPITDVDA
+39 AGNADADPITDVDA

-59 DYDPADEYSEA
+59 DYDPGDEYSEA
-70 VDPSSLMTLSF
+70 VDSSSLMTLSF
-81 NSMMAT
+81 NSIMAT
-87 SSSSLQPKALSS
+87 SSSSLQPMALSS
-99 EMKYFAQNESGSNYN
+99 ELKYFAQNESGSNYN
-114 LGFSYGDGYHAMGF
+114 LGFNYGDGYHAMGF

-162 SELKRDVDDVIYDEK
+162 GELKRDADDVIYDKK

-284 NPSTNQ
+284 NTSTNQ

-299 TREKKTCL
+299 EREKKTCL

-313 KTENDANKDTAG
+313 KTENDANKDTSGSGSDTGSDAGAG
-325 SGSDAGSDSGNGS
+325 SGSGAGSDSNNGA
-338 TSDTGTDSG
+338 GSG
-347 NGSTSDTGTDS
+347 A
-358 GNGTGSDSGTGSG
+358 GSDSGTGSG
-371 SGSDSGAGSG
+371 SGS
-381 TGSTDQPSQ
+381 TDQPSQ
-390 GAGSVGGGSSA
+390 GAGGGSSA

-413 ATGSPNAPSTDTG
+413 TTGSPNAPSTDAG

-434 TGGGADSG
+434 TGSGADSG
-442 DGSTSGGNSSSNAP
+442 DGSTSDSSSSSNAP
-456 SGTPSD
+456 SGAPSD

-489 SGGTSD
+489 NGDTSD
-495 NGASSDAGTQGSGS
+495 NGASSGAGTQGSGS
-509 TSLPSTDGKPDGGKD
+509 TSLPNTDGKSDGGKD
-524 GTDSKDDGGK
+524 GADSKDDGGK
-534 GQGDKSVKAKAKAGS
+534 GQGDKGVNGQGKAKAGA
-549 DKADTK
+549 DKADMK
-555 SGEVEKLPATAD
+555 SDEVEKLPATAD

-576 AALSLSGVGAVVV
+576 AALSLSGVGAVVA

>member
-59 DYDPADEYSEA
+59 DYDPGDEYSEA
-70 VDPSSLMTLSF
+70 VDSSSLMTLSF
-81 NSMMAT
+81 NSIMAT
-87 SSSSLQPKALSS
+87 SSSSLQPMALSS
-99 EMKYFAQNESGSNYN
+99 ELKYFAQNESGSNYN

-162 SELKRDVDDVIYDEK
+162 SELKRDADDVIYDKK

-275 CDALIDYMT
+275 CDALVDYMT
-284 NPSTNQ
+284 NTSTNQ

-299 TREKKTCL
+299 EREKKTCL

-347 NGSTSDTGTDS
+347 NGS
-358 GNGTGSDSGTGSG
+358 GSDSGTGSG
-371 SGSDSGAGSG
+371 SGS
-381 TGSTDQPSQ
+381 TDQPSQ
-390 GAGSVGGGSSA
+390 DAGGGSSA

-413 ATGSPNAPSTDTG
+413 TTGSTNAPSTDTG
-426 AGSTSSPS
+426 AGSTSSPDAGS
-434 TGGGADSG
+434 DADSG
-442 DGSTSGGNSSSNAP
+442 NGSASSGGSSSDAPSSAP
-456 SGTPSD
+456 SGGAT
-462 SAAGS
+462 GS
-467 NGSADAGGD
+467 NGSVDADGD

-489 SGGTSD
+489 NGDTSD
-495 NGASSDAGTQGSGS
+495 NGASSGAGTQGSGS
-509 TSLPSTDGKPDGGKD
+509 TSLPSTDGKSDGGKD
-524 GTDSKDDGGK
+524 STDSKDDGSK
-534 GQGDKSVKAKAKAGS
+534 GQGDKSANGQGKARAGA

-555 SGEVEKLPATAD
+555 SDEVEKLPATAD

-589 GKRRSAEK
+589 GKRHSAEK

>member
-59 DYDPADEYSEA
+59 DYDPADEYSEV
-70 VDPSSLMTLSF
+70 VDPSPLMTLSL
-81 NSMMAT
+81 NSIMAT

-162 SELKRDVDDVIYDEK
+162 SELKRDADDVIYDK
-177 THKLTELGQLAED
+177 QTHKLTELGQLAED

-284 NPSTNQ
+284 NTSTNQ

-299 TREKKTCL
+299 EREKKTCL

-313 KTENDANKDTAG
+313 KTENDANKDTSGSGSDTGSDVGAG
-325 SGSDAGSDSGNGS
+325 SGSGAGSDSNNGS
-338 TSDTGTDSG
+338 
-347 NGSTSDTGTDS
+347 GS
-358 GNGTGSDSGTGSG
+358 GTGSDSGTGSG
-371 SGSDSGAGSG
+371 SGS
-381 TGSTDQPSQ
+381 TDQPSQ
-390 GAGSVGGGSSA
+390 GEGSAGGGSSA
-401 AGGAIT
+401 AGGTVT

-413 ATGSPNAPSTDTG
+413 TTGSPNAPSTDMGT
-426 AGSTSSPS
+426 GSTSSPS

-442 DGSTSGGNSSSNAP
+442 DGSTSGGSSSSNAP

-467 NGSADAGGD
+467 NGSADAEGD

-489 SGGTSD
+489 NGDTSD
-495 NGASSDAGTQGSGS
+495 NGASSGAGTQGSGS

-524 GTDSKDDGGK
+524 GADSKDDGGK
-534 GQGDKSVKAKAKAGS
+534 GQGDKGINGQGKAMAKAGA
-549 DKADTK
+549 DRADTK
-555 SGEVEKLPATAD
+555 SDEVEKLPATAD

>member
-81 NSMMAT
+81 NSIMAT

-162 SELKRDVDDVIYDEK
+162 SELKRDADDVIYDKK

-237 KGLCWGMNNL
+237 KGLCWGINNL

-258 MANLSNDM
+258 IANLSNDM

-284 NPSTNQ
+284 NTSTNQ

-299 TREKKTCL
+299 ECEKKTCL

-313 KTENDANKDTAG
+313 KTENDANKDTSG
-325 SGSDAGSDSGNGS
+325 SGSGAS
-338 TSDTGTDSG
+338 
-347 NGSTSDTGTDS
+347 
-358 GNGTGSDSGTGSG
+358 SDSGTGSG
-371 SGSDSGAGSG
+371 SGS
-381 TGSTDQPSQ
+381 TDQPSQ
-390 GAGSVGGGSSA
+390 GAGGGSSA

-413 ATGSPNAPSTDTG
+413 TTGSPNAPSTDAG

-442 DGSTSGGNSSSNAP
+442 DGSASSGDSSSNAP
-456 SGTPSD
+456 SGAPSD

-489 SGGTSD
+489 NGDTSD
-495 NGASSDAGTQGSGS
+495 NGASSGAGTQGSGS
-509 TSLPSTDGKPDGGKD
+509 TSLPSTDGKSDGGKD
-524 GTDSKDDGGK
+524 STDSKDDGSK
-534 GQGDKSVKAKAKAGS
+534 GQGDKSVNGQGKARAGA

-555 SGEVEKLPATAD
+555 SSEVEKLPATAD

-589 GKRRSAEK
+589 GKRHSAEK

>member
-70 VDPSSLMTLSF
+70 VDSSPLMTLSL
-81 NSMMAT
+81 NSIMAT

-162 SELKRDVDDVIYDEK
+162 SELKRDADNVIYDKK

-284 NPSTNQ
+284 NTSTNQ

-299 TREKKTCL
+299 EREKKTCL
-307 TYLAQH
+307 TYLSQH
-313 KTENDANKDTAG
+313 KTENDANKDTSGSGSDTGSDAGAG
-325 SGSDAGSDSGNGS
+325 SGSDNGS
-338 TSDTGTDSG
+338 GSG
-347 NGSTSDTGTDS
+347 AS
-358 GNGTGSDSGTGSG
+358 SDSGTGSG
-371 SGSDSGAGSG
+371 SGS
-381 TGSTDQPSQ
+381 TDQPSQ
-390 GAGSVGGGSSA
+390 GAGGGSSA

-413 ATGSPNAPSTDTG
+413 TTGSPNAPSTDAG

-434 TGGGADSG
+434 TGGGTDSG
-442 DGSTSGGNSSSNAP
+442 DGSASSGGSSSNAP
-456 SGTPSD
+456 SGALSD

-476 SGDDAGDANGGAT
+476 SGDDAGDANSGAT
-489 SGGTSD
+489 NGDTSD
-495 NGASSDAGTQGSGS
+495 NGASSGAGTQGSDS
-509 TSLPSTDGKPDGGKD
+509 TSLPSADGKSDGSKD
-524 GTDSKDDGGK
+524 STDSKDDGGK
-534 GQGDKSVKAKAKAGS
+534 GQGDKGVNGQGKAKAGA
-549 DKADTK
+549 DKADMK
-555 SGEVEKLPATAD
+555 SDEVEKLPATAD

-589 GKRRSAEK
+589 GKRHSAEK

>member
-59 DYDPADEYSEA
+59 DYDPADEYSEG

-81 NSMMAT
+81 NSIMAT
-87 SSSSLQPKALSS
+87 SSSSLQPMALSS
-99 EMKYFAQNESGSNYN
+99 ELKYFAENESGSNYN

-128 YQFDRRYA
+128 YQFDRRYV

-152 GMFKAVIDRG
+152 SMFKAVIDRG
-162 SELKRDVDDVIYDEK
+162 SELKRDADNVIYDKK
-177 THKLTELGQLAED
+177 TRKLTELGQLAED

-213 EYYLPVER
+213 EYYLPVEG

-237 KGLCWGMNNL
+237 KGLCWGMSNL

-266 SDEQAVTAI
+266 TDEQVVTAI

-284 NPSTNQ
+284 NTSTNQ

-299 TREKKTCL
+299 KREKQTCL

-313 KTENDANKDTAG
+313 KAEDDANKDTSG
-325 SGSDAGSDSGNGS
+325 SGSDTGSDSGNGS
-338 TSDTGTDSG
+338 ASDTGADSDNGSGSDSGTGSGSSSTDQPSQGEGNVGSGSSAAGSTVTAPAGGSTTGSSNAPSTDAGSGSTSSPSAGSGTDSG
-347 NGSTSDTGTDS
+347 NGSTSS
-358 GNGTGSDSGTGSG
+358 SG
-371 SGSDSGAGSG
+371 SNLD
-381 TGSTDQPSQ
+381 TP
-390 GAGSVGGGSSA
+390 SSA
-401 AGGAIT
+401 
-407 TPAGGS
+407 
-413 ATGSPNAPSTDTG
+413 
-426 AGSTSSPS
+426 
-434 TGGGADSG
+434 
-442 DGSTSGGNSSSNAP
+442 
-456 SGTPSD
+456 PSD
-462 SAAGS
+462 STTGS
-467 NGSADAGGD
+467 NGSADADGD
-476 SGDDAGDANGGAT
+476 SGNDAGDANGSSTNGDA
-489 SGGTSD
+489 SG
-495 NGASSDAGTQGSGS
+495 NGASSGADTQGSGS
-509 TSLPSTDGKPDGGKD
+509 TSLPSTGEKPDGGKD

-534 GQGDKSVKAKAKAGS
+534 DQDGKDQDDKSADGQGEAKADA
-549 DKADTK
+549 DKGAAK

-567 ASTIGLVVS
+567 ASTIGLVIS
-576 AALSLSGVGAVVV
+576 AALSASGVGAVAV

-597 VPFEDGFRG
+597 IPFEDGFRD